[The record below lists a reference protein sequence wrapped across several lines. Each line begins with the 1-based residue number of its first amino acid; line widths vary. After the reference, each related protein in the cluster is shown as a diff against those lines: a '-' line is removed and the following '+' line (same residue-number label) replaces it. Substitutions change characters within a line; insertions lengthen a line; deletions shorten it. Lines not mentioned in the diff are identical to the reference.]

1 MCHHTSKKPS
11 PATAN
16 HEQYAKCNLEVLLE
30 FWKLHFCRFLWW
42 KYEVFLFVIIWR
54 WPNMKCLQFFIDQET
69 GDRYGVFYLLSANIL
84 YQDSLLLS
92 ILSTWWRQEKCHLF
106 PHPKHNIF
114 LFYLQKAILFVFVL
128 FTVLILGTF
137 IYLS

>member
-1 MCHHTSKKPS
+1 MKSS
-11 PATAN
+11 
-16 HEQYAKCNLEVLLE
+16 YLL
-30 FWKLHFCRFLWW
+30 
-42 KYEVFLFVIIWR
+42 LFEDDT
-54 WPNMKCLQFFIDQET
+54 NMKCLQFFIDQET

-114 LFYLQKAILFVFVL
+114 LFYLQKAICVCAVYS
-128 FTVLILGTF
+128 TYT
-137 IYLS
+137 YT